1 MASTSS
7 LNVRRGQ
14 DVVSYD
20 SAFRAQLKLLEEV
33 GAGIEGLTKGYWFLA
48 KADITE
54 DMRQKIVSAS
64 GGSYEYE
71 KLRDAL
77 AAIIRR

>member
-1 MASTSS
+1 M
-7 LNVRRGQ
+7 
-14 DVVSYD
+14 
-20 SAFRAQLKLLEEV
+20 
-33 GAGIEGLTKGYWFLA
+33 A
-48 KADITE
+48 KADISE

-77 AAIIRR
+77 AAISPTINRADYQGDKDGGQTWL